1 MTVQDLIDAM
11 EAVAPLRTAEA
22 WDRVG
27 LQLGVPSRPIG
38 GPVLL
43 AIDLTEAVLDEAV
56 RMHAGAIIAYHPV
69 IWTPL
74 TGLTDG
80 THTERIV
87 RGAAEAGI
95 AIYVP
100 HTALDGAPGGV
111 TDWLCEGISAPP
123 GRAEEGVI
131 HGDCR
136 GLSPATGGHAEREV
150 KVITF
155 VPSDKVDTLRN
166 ALGTAGAGGIGKYRL
181 CSFSVEGEGTF
192 LPVEG
197 AAPTVGLVGRLERV
211 RERRLEM
218 VCSKRALALVI
229 ETLRQFHP
237 YEQPAFDIIEL
248 VPEPVRR
255 AGSGRRLVLDRPAS
269 IGELG
274 DRLKS
279 HLGRARIRYALSGD
293 DRPFRTIGVV
303 PGAGGS
309 LKELALSE
317 GCEVFVTGEMT
328 HHEILA
334 ARHAGMSILLA
345 GHSNTERGYLHRLAV
360 RLTDLLEPDADV
372 RVSALDRDYIVAV

>member
-1 MTVQDLIDAM
+1 MIVQDLIDAM
-11 EAVAPLRTAEA
+11 ERIAPLRGAEP

-27 LQLGVPSRPIG
+27 LQLGVPSRPVG

-43 AIDLTEAVLDEAV
+43 TIDLTETVLEEAL
-56 RMHAGAIIAYHPV
+56 RMHAGAIVAYHPV
-69 IWTPL
+69 IWNPL
-74 TGLTDG
+74 KTLTDA
-80 THTERIV
+80 THAERIV
-87 RGAAEAGI
+87 RGAAEAGM
-95 AIYVP
+95 AIFVP

-111 TDWLCEGISAPP
+111 TDWLAEGLSAPI
-123 GRAEEGVI
+123 GQAKEGVV

-136 GLSPATGGHAEREV
+136 GLSPAVGGHTEREV
-150 KVITF
+150 KVVTF
-155 VPSDKVDTLRN
+155 VPSDKTDQLRA
-166 ALGTAGAGGIGKYRL
+166 ALGTAGAGGIGRYRL

-192 LPVEG
+192 LPMDG
-197 AAPTVGLVGRLERV
+197 AEPAVGQVGSLERV

-218 VCSKRALALVI
+218 VCSKRALPLVI

-237 YEQPAFDIIEL
+237 YEEPAFDIVEL
-248 VPEPVRR
+248 TPEPIRR
-255 AGSGRRLVLDRPAS
+255 AGPGRRIVLDQPAT

-303 PGAGGS
+303 PGAGSS
-309 LKELALSE
+309 LKDLALAE

-334 ARHAGMSILLA
+334 ARQAGLSILLA
-345 GHSNTERGYLHRLAV
+345 GHSNTERGYLKRLAV
-360 RLTDLLEPDADV
+360 RLEDLLGEGVDI
-372 RVSALDRDYIVAV
+372 RVSEMDRDYIVAV

>member
-1 MTVQDLIDAM
+1 MLVQDLIDAM
-11 EAVAPLRTAEA
+11 EAVAPLHAAEE

-43 AIDLTEAVLDEAV
+43 TIDLTEAVLGEALK
-56 RMHAGAIIAYHPV
+56 MHAGAIVAYHPV
-69 IWTPL
+69 IWNPL
-74 TGLTDG
+74 KTLTDA

-95 AIYVP
+95 AIFVP
-100 HTALDGAPGGV
+100 HTALDAAPGGV
-111 TDWLCEGISAPP
+111 TDWLCEGLSAPV
-123 GRAEEGVI
+123 GQAQEGVI

-136 GLSPATGGHAEREV
+136 GLAPATAGQPGREV
-150 KVITF
+150 KVVTF
-155 VPSDKVDTLRN
+155 VPSDKVDQLRN
-166 ALGTAGAGGIGKYRL
+166 ALGTAGAGGIGNYRL

-192 LPVEG
+192 LPVDRADPAIGELG
-197 AAPTVGLVGRLERV
+197 KLERV

-218 VCSKRALALVI
+218 VCARRSLPIVI
-229 ETLRQFHP
+229 ETLKQFHP
-237 YEQPAFDIIEL
+237 YEEPAFDIVEL
-248 VPEPVRR
+248 VPEPIRR
-255 AGSGRRLVLDRPAS
+255 AGSGRRLLLDRPVM

-303 PGAGGS
+303 PGSGGS
-309 LKELALSE
+309 LKDLALAE
-317 GCEVFVTGEMT
+317 GCDVFVTGEMT

-334 ARHAGMSILLA
+334 CRQAGMSVLLA
-345 GHSNTERGYLHRLAV
+345 GHSNTERGYLTRLAG
-360 RLTDLLEPDADV
+360 RLEAALGDGADI
-372 RVSALDRDYIVAV
+372 RVSELDRDYIVAV

>member
-1 MTVQDLIDAM
+1 MIVQDLIDAM
-11 EAVAPLRTAEA
+11 ERIAPLHAAEA

-27 LQLGVPSRPIG
+27 LQLGVSSRPVG

-43 AIDLTEAVLDEAV
+43 TIDLTEAVLNEAIKV
-56 RMHAGAIIAYHPV
+56 HAGAIVAYHPV
-69 IWTPL
+69 IWEPL
-74 TGLTDG
+74 KTLTDA
-80 THTERIV
+80 THPERIV

-100 HTALDGAPGGV
+100 HTALDAAPGGV
-111 TDWLCEGISAPP
+111 TDWLCEGLSA
-123 GRAEEGVI
+123 GIGEAREGVI

-136 GLSPATGGHAEREV
+136 GLSPATGGHTEREV
-150 KVITF
+150 KVVTF
-155 VPSDKVDTLRN
+155 VPVDKVDTLRN
-166 ALGTAGAGGIGKYRL
+166 ALGTAGAGGNGKYKL
-181 CSFSVEGEGTF
+181 CSFTVEGEGTF
-192 LPVEG
+192 LPLTG
-197 AAPTVGLVGRLERV
+197 AEPAVGEVGRLERV

-218 VCSKRALALVI
+218 VCSKRALPLVI
-229 ETLRQFHP
+229 ETLKQFHP
-237 YEQPAFDIIEL
+237 YEEPAFDIIEL

-255 AGSGRRLVLDRPAS
+255 AGSGRRVVLDQPAT

-303 PGAGGS
+303 PGSGSS
-309 LKELALSE
+309 LKDLALLE

-334 ARHAGMSILLA
+334 CRQAGMSILLA
-345 GHSNTERGYLHRLAV
+345 GHSNTERGYLKRLAG
-360 RLTDLLEPDADV
+360 RLETMLGDGVDV
-372 RVSALDRDYIVAV
+372 RVSDLDRDYIVAV

>member
-1 MTVQDLIDAM
+1 MIVQDLIDAM
-11 EAVAPLRTAEA
+11 ERIAPLRGAES

-27 LQLGVPSRPIG
+27 LQLGVPSRPVG

-43 AIDLTEAVLDEAV
+43 TIDLTEAVLAEAV
-56 RMHAGAIIAYHPV
+56 RAHAGAIVAYHPI
-69 IWTPL
+69 IWNPL
-74 TGLTDG
+74 QSLTDT

-95 AIYVP
+95 AIFVP

-111 TDWLCEGISAPP
+111 TDWLCEGLSSPIGEAK
-123 GRAEEGVI
+123 EGVI

-136 GLSPATGGHAEREV
+136 GLRAATGGHPEREV
-150 KVITF
+150 KIVTF
-155 VPSDKVDTLRN
+155 VPADKVDQLRA
-166 ALGTAGAGGIGKYRL
+166 ALGTAGAGGIGNYRL

-192 LPVEG
+192 LPVDG
-197 AAPTVGLVGRLERV
+197 AEPAVGQVGRLERV

-218 VCSKRALALVI
+218 VCSRRALPLVI

-237 YEQPAFDIIEL
+237 YEEPAFDIVEL
-248 VPEPVRR
+248 VPEPIRR
-255 AGSGRRLVLDRPAS
+255 AGPGRRVVLDQPVT

-279 HLGRARIRYALSGD
+279 HLVRARIRYALSGD
-293 DRPFRTIGVV
+293 DRPLRTIGVV

-309 LKELALSE
+309 LKDLALAE
-317 GCEVFVTGEMT
+317 GCDVFVTGEMT

-334 ARHAGMSILLA
+334 CRQAGMSILLA
-345 GHSNTERGYLHRLAV
+345 GHSNTERGYLRRLAG
-360 RLTDLLEPDADV
+360 RLEELLEDGVDI
-372 RVSALDRDYIVAV
+372 RVSEMDRDHIVAV

>member
-1 MTVQDLIDAM
+1 MVVQDLIDAM
-11 EAVAPLRTAEA
+11 ERIAPLHAAEP

-27 LQLGVPSRPIG
+27 LQLGVPSRPVG

-43 AIDLTEAVLDEAV
+43 TIDLTEAVLNEAV
-56 RMHAGAIIAYHPV
+56 KMHAGAIVAYHPV
-69 IWTPL
+69 IWNPL
-74 TGLTDG
+74 KTLTDA
-80 THTERIV
+80 THPERIV

-100 HTALDGAPGGV
+100 HTALDAAPGGV
-111 TDWLCEGISAPP
+111 TDWLCEGLSANI
-123 GRAEEGVI
+123 GEAREGVI

-136 GLSPATGGHAEREV
+136 GLSPATGGHTEREV
-150 KVITF
+150 KVVTF
-155 VPSDKVDTLRN
+155 VPSDKLDTLRN
-166 ALGTAGAGGIGKYRL
+166 AMGTAGAGGIGKYKL
-181 CSFSVEGEGTF
+181 CSFTVEGEGTF
-192 LPVEG
+192 LPQEG
-197 AAPTVGLVGRLERV
+197 AEPAIGQIGRLERV

-218 VCSKRALALVI
+218 VCSKRALPLVI
-229 ETLRQFHP
+229 ETLKQFHP
-237 YEQPAFDIIEL
+237 YEEPAFDIIEL

-255 AGSGRRLVLDRPAS
+255 AGSGRRVVLDQPAT

-303 PGAGGS
+303 PGSGSS
-309 LKELALSE
+309 LKDLALLE

-334 ARHAGMSILLA
+334 ARQAGMSILLA
-345 GHSNTERGYLHRLAV
+345 GHSNTERGYLKRLAG
-360 RLTDLLEPDADV
+360 RLEEMLGDGVDI
-372 RVSALDRDYIVAV
+372 RVSDLDRDYIVAV

>member
-11 EAVAPLRTAEA
+11 ERIAPLHAAED

-27 LQLGVPSRPIG
+27 LQLGVPSRPVG

-43 AIDLTEAVLDEAV
+43 TIDLTEAVLSDAV
-56 RMHAGAIIAYHPV
+56 KMHAGAIVAYHPV
-69 IWTPL
+69 IWNPL
-74 TGLTDG
+74 KTLTDA
-80 THTERIV
+80 THPERIV

-100 HTALDGAPGGV
+100 HTALDAAPGGV
-111 TDWLCEGISAPP
+111 TDWLCEGISAEI
-123 GRAEEGVI
+123 GEAREGVI

-136 GLSPATGGHAEREV
+136 GLSPATGGHTEREF
-150 KVITF
+150 KVVTF
-155 VPSDKVDTLRN
+155 VPSDKLDTLR
-166 ALGTAGAGGIGKYRL
+166 AAMGTAGAGGIGKYRL
-181 CSFSVEGEGTF
+181 CSFTVEGEGTF
-192 LPVEG
+192 LPQEG
-197 AAPTVGLVGRLERV
+197 AEPAIGQIGRLERV

-218 VCSKRALALVI
+218 VCSKRALPLVI
-229 ETLRQFHP
+229 ETLKQFHP
-237 YEQPAFDIIEL
+237 YEEPAFDIIEL

-255 AGSGRRLVLDRPAS
+255 AGSGRRVVLDRPAT

-303 PGAGGS
+303 PGAGSS
-309 LKELALSE
+309 LKDLAMAE

-334 ARHAGMSILLA
+334 ARQSGMSILLA
-345 GHSNTERGYLHRLAV
+345 GHSNTERGYLKRLAG
-360 RLTDLLEPDADV
+360 RLEEMLGNGADV
-372 RVSALDRDYIVAV
+372 RVSDLDRDYIVAV

>member
-1 MTVQDLIDAM
+1 MIVQDLMNAM
-11 EAVAPLRTAEA
+11 ESIAPLRSAES

-43 AIDLTEAVLDEAV
+43 TIDLTEAVLGEAV
-56 RMHAGAIIAYHPV
+56 KMHAGAIVAYHPV
-69 IWTPL
+69 IWNPL
-74 TGLTDG
+74 KTLTDA

-87 RGAAEAGI
+87 RGAVEAGM
-95 AIYVP
+95 AIFVP
-100 HTALDGAPGGV
+100 HTALDSAAGGV
-111 TDWLCEGISAPP
+111 TDWLCEGLSAPI
-123 GRAEEGVI
+123 GQAKEGVI

-136 GLSPATGGHAEREV
+136 GLSAAVGGATEREV
-150 KVITF
+150 KIVTF
-155 VPSDKVDTLRN
+155 VPVDRVDQLRA
-166 ALGTAGAGGIGKYRL
+166 ALGTAGAGGMGKYKL

-192 LPVEG
+192 LPMEG
-197 AAPTVGLVGRLERV
+197 SQPAIGKPGMLERV

-218 VCSKRALALVI
+218 VCSKRALPLVI

-237 YEQPAFDIIEL
+237 YEEPAFDIVEL
-248 VPEPVRR
+248 VPEPIRR
-255 AGSGRRLVLDRPAS
+255 AGPGRRLVLDRPAT

-293 DRPFRTIGVV
+293 DRPFQTIGVV
-303 PGAGGS
+303 PGAGSS
-309 LKELALSE
+309 LKELALAE

-334 ARHAGMSILLA
+334 ARQAGMSILLA
-345 GHSNTERGYLHRLAV
+345 GHSNTERGYLRRLAG
-360 RLTDLLEPDADV
+360 RLMDILGPEADV
-372 RVSALDRDYIVAV
+372 RVSDLDRDYIVAV